1 MLGGVVPVE
10 LVIGLS
16 DRAAVAL
23 VGIVAYPTGFS
34 FTLASRRRNPD
45 PADRHWKPPHEL
57 DAPMMEGRLPPTL
70 LRFGFQFADGEKL
83 TSIPR
88 ASPQLDFDSEP
99 SGPTMFPRAG
109 GGDSAAWDSDFWV
122 WRLPPPGPVTV
133 VCEWPSEGIDETR
146 TTLSSEEFLAASA
159 RAQVLWDDPGPT
171 AGGSWSMASF
181 ARASAQPE
189 EGSTQATESGGP

>member
-57 DAPMMEGRLPPTL
+57 DAPLTEGTLPPTL

-88 ASPQLDFDSEP
+88 ALAAVGFRQRAVRSNDVS
-99 SGPTMFPRAG
+99 RAG
-109 GGDSAAWDSDFWV
+109 GGDGAAWDSDFWV

-146 TTLSSEEFLAASA
+146 TTLDSDALQRPRHVLRFSGTT
-159 RAQVLWDDPGPT
+159 RAQP
-171 AGGSWSMASF
+171 
-181 ARASAQPE
+181 
-189 EGSTQATESGGP
+189 

>member
-1 MLGGVVPVE
+1 MV
-10 LVIGLS
+10 S

-34 FTLASRRRNPD
+34 FTLASRRRKPD
-45 PADRHWKPPHEL
+45 PANQHWKPPHEL
-57 DAPMMEGRLPPTL
+57 DAPLTEGTLPPTL

-109 GGDSAAWDSDFWV
+109 GGDGAAWDSDFWV

-133 VCEWPSEGIDETR
+133 VCEWPSEGIGETR
-146 TTLSSEEFLAASA
+146 TTLDSDALQTAAA
-159 RAQVLWDDPGPT
+159 RAQVLWDDPGAT
-171 AGGSWSMASF
+171 VGGSWSTVSF
-181 ARASAQPE
+181 APASAQPE
-189 EGSTQATESGGP
+189 EGSTRGHVPPGPS